1 MNSTETEQK
10 PKSGSAIKEIIEQME
25 LIAIVFAVV
34 ILAFSFVFRTCQVKG
49 ESMENT
55 LYDKETVIIS
65 DVLYT
70 PKRNDIIVFHQTGD
84 TYNEPIV
91 KRVIGL
97 PGDTVNI
104 VYHENYM
111 EVTVIDANGNAE
123 VLQEEYVKYEGA
135 RYYRNSSTYVE
146 EGTVFAMGDNRSN
159 SSDSRSASIGLIDQR
174 RILGKVYFRITPFS
188 RMGTVK

>member
-1 MNSTETEQK
+1 MNEND
-10 PKSGSAIKEIIEQME
+10 IKATKNHVAKEFISYIELM
-25 LIAIVFAVV
+25 AIVFAIV
-34 ILAFSFVFRTCQVKG
+34 ILIFSFVFRTCKVSG
-49 ESMENT
+49 DSMNDT
-55 LYDKETVIIS
+55 LFHDQTVIIS

-104 VYHENYM
+104 EYTYDTM
-111 EVTVIDANGNAE
+111 KVTVIDKDGNAE
-123 VLQEEYVKYEGA
+123 VLSEEYIKYDGP
-135 RYYRNSSTYVE
+135 RYYSNSSTFVE

-159 SSDSRSASIGLIDQR
+159 SADSRSSAIGLIDTR
-174 RILGKVYFRITPFS
+174 RILGKVYFRIIPFK
-188 RMGTVK
+188 VF